1 MYPNNE
7 HENDFA
13 NGQGFDF
20 KRVVYAGELSN
31 EEDMEDDDF
40 PSNLLRLVEQDERQ
54 ILPNQEITE
63 AMNLG
68 IEKERKEVKIGT
80 TLSPATRKELIDL
93 LQEYNDVF
101 AWSYQDMLSLDTD
114 IMVQQLPLRGVHADL
129 VEIKKGQAR
138 DAVEDQRRSEETVG
152 RGIP

>member
-1 MYPNNE
+1 M
-7 HENDFA
+7 
-13 NGQGFDF
+13 
-20 KRVVYAGELSN
+20 K
-31 EEDMEDDDF
+31 
-40 PSNLLRLVEQDERQ
+40 
-54 ILPNQEITE
+54 
-63 AMNLG
+63 
-68 IEKERKEVKIGT
+68 IETI
-80 TLSPATRKELIDL
+80 LSPATRKELIDL